1 MNFSMHLSGRR
12 VSRWLVAPA
21 VALLVATGCGK
32 ESSGSEDS
40 ATVVEFGNRQYGD
53 ASSSP
58 LTKYFGY
65 DDTEKLNASAREQN
79 KKAERAIAECMH
91 AEGFEYIPNLTA
103 GNFAAAPEID
113 LTQREYAEKWGFG
126 ITTTMQADGSPV
138 EDAPGMASFDDTA
151 SQDPNQ
157 AIVDGMSDSERAAY
171 EQALYGASISSD
183 MGDDGSGD
191 GSEVDVPDGP
201 PEGCQSK
208 AYGSDAEPSE
218 AAQKMD
224 ELYNDL
230 SKRITADRRTKA
242 ATKEYRSC
250 MADAGYPSVKTV
262 DDVYEVMNKKAEE
275 LYAALSGDIGNSDVS
290 ASDDGS
296 DEGGDD
302 TSSAVTTVS
311 GSGDG
316 STSTGID
323 PDKLAAVQKYER
335 KLAVAELPCRAEYQ
349 AAYEKVSAEYE
360 QEFIDDNKSTL
371 DEVKA
376 EVVG

>member
-1 MNFSMHLSGRR
+1 MNFSMHLSARR

-79 KKAERAIAECMH
+79 KKAERAIAECMR

-103 GNFAAAPEID
+103 ATFAAAPEFD

-138 EDAPGMASFDDTA
+138 DDAPGMASFDDTA

-157 AIVDGMSDSERAAY
+157 AIVEGLSDSERAAY
-171 EQALYGASISSD
+171 EEALYGASFSD

-191 GSEVDVPDGP
+191 GSEVDVPDEP

-208 AYGSDAEPSE
+208 AYGSDTEPSE
-218 AAQKMD
+218 ARVK
-224 ELYNDL
+224 EETIVL
-230 SKRITADRRTKA
+230 S
-242 ATKEYRSC
+242 
-250 MADAGYPSVKTV
+250 
-262 DDVYEVMNKKAEE
+262 
-275 LYAALSGDIGNSDVS
+275 AL
-290 ASDDGS
+290 
-296 DEGGDD
+296 
-302 TSSAVTTVS
+302 
-311 GSGDG
+311 
-316 STSTGID
+316 
-323 PDKLAAVQKYER
+323 
-335 KLAVAELPCRAEYQ
+335 
-349 AAYEKVSAEYE
+349 
-360 QEFIDDNKSTL
+360 
-371 DEVKA
+371 
-376 EVVG
+376 